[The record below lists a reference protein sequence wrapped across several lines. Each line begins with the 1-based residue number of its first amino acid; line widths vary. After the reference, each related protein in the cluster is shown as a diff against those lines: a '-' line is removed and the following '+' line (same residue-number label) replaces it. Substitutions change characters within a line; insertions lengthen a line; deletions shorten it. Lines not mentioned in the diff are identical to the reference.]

1 MKKSRNTKTGSAE
14 IYQEFTHLLKWKDLY
29 DTDKA
34 AFQKMALEWDRDY
47 RQRVKAMI
55 EGYRFRYLGDNM
67 TVVLE
72 ANHWGWNMPRHLL
85 KEDEGTG
92 FEFMSE
98 DMTLLTIKPEDID
111 WHSMRKLPEDIISR
125 AKKRCAFYPVLIPF
139 FANGRAQ
146 VIWTLNPDG
155 MFFMDEDG
163 FGMETGDDGIEVK
176 IIGYIDR
183 NGNVVKKFSYYG

>member
-1 MKKSRNTKTGSAE
+1 MEKSRKTKTGSAE
-14 IYQEFTHLLKWKDLY
+14 IYQEFTQLSKWKDLY
-29 DTDKA
+29 DTDKV

-47 RQRVKAMI
+47 RQHVKAMI
-55 EGYRFRYLGDNM
+55 ERYRFRYLGDNM

-72 ANHWGWNMPRHLL
+72 LNHLGWNKPRYLL
-85 KEDEGTG
+85 KEDEETG

-111 WHSMRKLPEDIISR
+111 WHSMRELPEDIISR
-125 AKKRCAFYPVLIPF
+125 AKSLCAFYPVLIPF

-146 VIWTLNPDG
+146 VIWTLNPNG

-163 FGMETGDDGIEVK
+163 FGMESGDDGVEVK
-176 IIGYIDR
+176 LIGYIDR
-183 NGNVVKKFSYYG
+183 NGKVVKKFIYG